1 MRTTLARTGGYT
13 IAAEA
18 TPMSAPAG
26 ATSIAIFTTW
36 DQARRP
42 HEARRVLQLNLD
54 EHGLRA
60 LRDLVDDALAGV
72 RR

>member
-1 MRTTLARTGGYT
+1 
-13 IAAEA
+13 
-18 TPMSAPAG
+18 MSAPAG

-42 HEARRVLQLNLD
+42 HDARRVLQLNLD

-60 LRDLVDDALAGV
+60 LRDLVDDALAGL